1 MRNKDVFQ
9 TIIEDYAVARPGYP
23 DALFRDIVAFANLP
37 KHARILEIGAGPG
50 QATGYFVQNGYDVTA
65 LEISLPQVEYL
76 EQKFAGCSNLR
87 CVCSP
92 FEDFAAEDGSLIWSS
107 PQPRFIGS
115 TRKLAT
121 RKRIDS

>member
-9 TIIEDYAVARPGYP
+9 AIIEDYAAARPGYP
-23 DALFRDIVAFANLP
+23 DALFRDIVSFTNPP

-76 EQKFAGCSNLR
+76 EQKFAG
-87 CVCSP
+87 
-92 FEDFAAEDGSLIWSS
+92 
-107 PQPRFIGS
+107 
-115 TRKLAT
+115 
-121 RKRIDS
+121 